1 MARSGSILRPG
12 ILAAIVLDQASKL
25 WLLYAFDIGRRGTVS
40 VTPCF
45 DAVLPW
51 KIGISFGWLQND
63 SFLRPDRP
71 EW

>member
-40 VTPCF
+40 VTPFF

-51 KIGISFGWLQND
+51 KIGISFSWLQND